1 MFFVVKYG
9 IILIVIDQEQSLRKN
24 LEQKIADKLVDAPT
38 FRHGHKIQ
46 SFDLDAKVFEQW
58 NNRPPICMLDTMPVQ
73 NPARLILSQQ
83 EAWEEEVM
91 KTVGCLRRKRIIDK
105 IIPHEA
111 HKSAQVHTR
120 IQGFPDYIT
129 LIYYLGLP
137 ENQPVSL
144 TSYQNQPLRNPGEGP
159 YIPRYFTKR
168 KATLADLEMFNK
180 FLDQSKPI

>member
-1 MFFVVKYG
+1 M
-9 IILIVIDQEQSLRKN
+9 IDREHSLRAEI
-24 LEQKIADKLVDAPT
+24 EQKIGDKLLIGA
-38 FRHGHKIQ
+38 FAFEHGHKIQ
-46 SFDLDAKVFEQW
+46 AFDLDAKVFEQW

-73 NPARLILSQQ
+73 NSARLILSQQ

-129 LIYYLGLP
+129 LIYYLRLYHHFLHYKLKTYPQKTLLLYFVQFLLLP
-137 ENQPVSL
+137 
-144 TSYQNQPLRNPGEGP
+144 
-159 YIPRYFTKR
+159 
-168 KATLADLEMFNK
+168 
-180 FLDQSKPI
+180 